1 MPDVHEDKEVT
12 CQNDSFVYDID
23 FISEDNTE
31 FENEVEN
38 DIQVNYENEVQNTGV
53 FMWMLQIFKNTY
65 SEEHLRTTASEHKY
79 AVLLNLGIMLTIY
92 MLLLRLY
99 PIGV

>member
-1 MPDVHEDKEVT
+1 MPDVHEDKEAT

-53 FMWMLQIFKNTY
+53 FM
-65 SEEHLRTTASEHKY
+65 
-79 AVLLNLGIMLTIY
+79 
-92 MLLLRLY
+92 
-99 PIGV
+99 